1 MFDIKRLKEM
11 RKKLGITQQAFA
23 KRANVSQSLVAK
35 IEAERIDPSYSNV
48 LKIEQTINELTN
60 VREPSAQNVMNP
72 KIIFVKPGD
81 KVSDIIKVMRKNG
94 ISQVVTEDD
103 GKIVGLVTEGSLL
116 EKDLTKLQQ
125 LRANNVMLDP
135 PPVVSSKTKLSVL
148 SAILTQYPL
157 VVIQKDARFVGVATK
172 SDLLNHLV

>member
-23 KRANVSQSLVAK
+23 KRASVSQSLIAK
-35 IEAERIDPSYSNV
+35 IEADRIDPSYSNV
-48 LKIEQTINELTN
+48 LKIEQTINDLTN
-60 VREPSAQNVMNP
+60 IREPSAQDVMNP
-72 KIIFVKPGD
+72 KIIFVKPDD
-81 KVSDIIKVMRKNG
+81 KVSDIVKVMRKNS
-94 ISQVVTEDD
+94 ISQVIVEDE

-116 EKDLTKLQQ
+116 ETDLSKLQQ
-125 LRANNVMLDP
+125 LKTNDVMLDP

-157 VVIQKDARFVGVATK
+157 VVIQKDSRFVGVATK